1 MEAIETERGTYEKI
15 YFSLWETGQRYA
27 SFTQFRVIGKSH
39 DDRMIPMLE
48 VGQGNTCIFCLA
60 GLDGGDNRM
69 PSYLLQMA
77 EDYCQFYECEWIM
90 DECYQVRS
98 LLDHVRICF
107 IPLLNPDGYEICRNG
122 YTVIRNPV
130 FRQMLRMQNCP
141 HQSFICNARGID
153 LKTNFPTNYY
163 VRKQIHQ
170 EPASENETK
179 AVIHM
184 FQEYRSAGLLSFGL
198 AEKRIVYYKQNN
210 AFSYNQKSCRMAR
223 HLLKHSGSHLE
234 REHRSNG
241 SFGLAEKR
249 IVYYKQN
256 NAFSY
261 NQKSC
266 RMARH
271 LLKHS
276 GSHLE
281 REHRS
286 NGDSVSEKS
295 TGSVEQFYAEVIRQP
310 SLMIE
315 LPVYSYEEAWENG
328 YRKKEYSE
336 ISLLPLEYIHS
347 LGHI

>member
-1 MEAIETERGTYEKI
+1 MDAIGTERGTYEKI

-60 GLDGGDNRM
+60 GMDGSDNRM
-69 PSYLLQMA
+69 PFYLLQMA
-77 EDYCQFYECEWIM
+77 EEYCQFYECEWIM

-107 IPLLNPDGYEICRNG
+107 IPLLNPDGYEICENG

-130 FRQMLRMQNCP
+130 FRQMLRMQNQP
-141 HQSFICNARGID
+141 HQNFYCNARGID

-184 FQEYRSAGLLSFGL
+184 FQEYESAGFLSFGL
-198 AEKRIVYYKQNN
+198 AEKRIVYYKQNK

-223 HLLKHSGSHLE
+223 HLLKHSGSH
-234 REHRSNG
+234 S
-241 SFGLAEKR
+241 EKGR
-249 IVYYKQN
+249 
-256 NAFSY
+256 
-261 NQKSC
+261 
-266 RMARH
+266 
-271 LLKHS
+271 LLDRNS
-276 GSHLE
+276 A
-281 REHRS
+281 
-286 NGDSVSEKS
+286 SEKS

-310 SLMIE
+310 SLTIE
-315 LPVYSYEEAWENG
+315 LPVFSDEGEGVWEH
-328 YRKKEYSE
+328 RKKEYSE
-336 ISLLPLEYIHS
+336 ISLLPLEYIYS
-347 LGHI
+347 LGHV

>member
-241 SFGLAEKR
+241 
-249 IVYYKQN
+249 
-256 NAFSY
+256 
-261 NQKSC
+261 
-266 RMARH
+266 
-271 LLKHS
+271 
-276 GSHLE
+276 
-281 REHRS
+281 
-286 NGDSVSEKS
+286 DSVSEKS

-315 LPVYSYEEAWENG
+315 LPVYSYEEVWENG

>member
-234 REHRSNG
+234 REHRSN
-241 SFGLAEKR
+241 R
-249 IVYYKQN
+249 
-256 NAFSY
+256 
-261 NQKSC
+261 
-266 RMARH
+266 
-271 LLKHS
+271 
-276 GSHLE
+276 
-281 REHRS
+281 
-286 NGDSVSEKS
+286 DSVSEKS

>member
-1 MEAIETERGTYEKI
+1 
-15 YFSLWETGQRYA
+15 
-27 SFTQFRVIGKSH
+27 
-39 DDRMIPMLE
+39 
-48 VGQGNTCIFCLA
+48 
-60 GLDGGDNRM
+60 M

-241 SFGLAEKR
+241 
-249 IVYYKQN
+249 
-256 NAFSY
+256 
-261 NQKSC
+261 
-266 RMARH
+266 
-271 LLKHS
+271 
-276 GSHLE
+276 
-281 REHRS
+281 
-286 NGDSVSEKS
+286 DSVSEKS

>member
-1 MEAIETERGTYEKI
+1 MYQKTGQSVSPSYETI
-15 YFSLWETGQRYA
+15 YFSMWEMGQRYGK
-27 SFTQFRVIGKSH
+27 FTKFRVMGESH
-39 DDRMIPMLE
+39 DQRMIPALE
-48 VGQGNTCIFCLA
+48 IGEGEEVIFCISGIRGTENVLP
-60 GLDGGDNRM
+60 GLLVKL
-69 PSYLLQMA
+69 S
-77 EDYCQFYECEWIM
+77 EEYCKAYECGWLVDEFYE
-90 DECYQVRS
+90 VKT
-98 LLDHVRICF
+98 LLDKIRICM

-241 SFGLAEKR
+241 
-249 IVYYKQN
+249 
-256 NAFSY
+256 
-261 NQKSC
+261 
-266 RMARH
+266 
-271 LLKHS
+271 
-276 GSHLE
+276 
-281 REHRS
+281 
-286 NGDSVSEKS
+286 DSVSEKS